1 MLAGHS
7 CNFALCAAA
16 CAELAAACA
25 VLALLDLA
33 CAGACACAA
42 VAAAPDAAGVAE
54 QCSAFFRFLRAL
66 GL

>member
-1 MLAGHS
+1 MPAGHS